1 VSITNALIVGINLKI
16 MLPYKLTI
24 AFDDLNKLI
33 DFYKNQLQ
41 KDHRKTMATIAS
53 MGAKGQITN
62 NPDGSL
68 TLTMFFRTFS
78 KYDKFTQAYLDSMF
92 IPSIYVPSKIKVD
105 YE

>member
-1 VSITNALIVGINLKI
+1 

-68 TLTMFFRTFS
+68 TLTMFFRTYS
-78 KYDKFTQAYLDSMF
+78 KYDKFTQAYLDSIF
-92 IPSIYVPSKIKVD
+92 VPSIYVSSKIKVD
-105 YE
+105 YD